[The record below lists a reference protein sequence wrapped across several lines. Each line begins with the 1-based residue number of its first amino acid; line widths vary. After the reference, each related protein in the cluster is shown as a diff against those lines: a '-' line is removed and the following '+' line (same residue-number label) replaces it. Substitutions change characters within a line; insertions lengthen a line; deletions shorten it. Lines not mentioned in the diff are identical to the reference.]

1 MTCNEDKS
9 AVDPNWVT
17 LDLNELRN
25 NASQIRRRVD
35 SKVSIIASLKGDAY
49 GHGVVPVAAV
59 LERAGISG
67 FMLGSFGDA
76 MPLRKSG
83 TSASLVMFAGA
94 VPQSIPQVLGAG
106 LIPTIVDISG
116 ASSAASFGSSD
127 TPARIY
133 VKVDAGFG
141 RLGVPID
148 EAQSFL
154 ADLSQMPF
162 LEVAGL
168 YTHLPF
174 ASSAEMEWAR
184 HKYAEFDRFLGRLAN
199 ANLLPPVTQAGA
211 SSSVLAGI
219 EDRSG
224 AVCVGRLLFGFSPFT
239 DSAIGDAGDFK
250 PVISEVG
257 SRLVQVTCHAPG
269 QDMAIAD
276 VFGTTRPKRI
286 GVAPIGVANGLQRPA
301 PGSQPTA
308 LVCGRQV
315 PILAVSLEHL
325 TVDLD
330 GVDDAEAGDRILL
343 LGADGAERIDL
354 EHLANWFGLSDMD
367 TVQALSGR
375 LCANYIGG
383 D

>member
-1 MTCNEDKS
+1 MNCKGFIS
-9 AVDPNWVT
+9 VDPNWVT

-25 NASQIRRRVD
+25 NASQIRRRIGPNA
-35 SKVSIIASLKGDAY
+35 SIIASLKGDAY
-49 GHGVVPVAAV
+49 GHGVVPAAAV
-59 LERAGISG
+59 LERCGISG
-67 FMLGSFGDA
+67 FMLGSYGDA
-76 MPLRKSG
+76 MRLRQSG
-83 TSASLVMFAGA
+83 SSASLVMFASV

-106 LIPTIVDISG
+106 LIPTIVDITG
-116 ASSAASFGSSD
+116 ANSAASFGRSGA
-127 TPARIY
+127 PARVY

-154 ADLSQMPF
+154 ADLAQMSF
-162 LEVAGL
+162 VDVAGL

-174 ASSAEMEWAR
+174 ADAAEMEWAR
-184 HKYAEFDRFLGRLAN
+184 PKYAEFDRFLSRLAD

-211 SSSVLAGI
+211 SSSVLAGV
-219 EDRSG
+219 EDRSS
-224 AVCVGRLLFGFSPFT
+224 AVGVGRLLFGFSPFT
-239 DSAIGDAGDFK
+239 DSTIDDAGDFK

-257 SRLVQVTCHAPG
+257 SRLVQVTSHAPG

-276 VFGTTRPKRI
+276 VFGATEPKRI

-301 PGSQPTA
+301 PGSRPTA
-308 LVCGRQV
+308 LVRGRRV

-330 GVDDAEAGDRILL
+330 SVDDAEAGDRILL

-354 EHLANWFGLSDMD
+354 EHLASWFGLSDMD
-367 TVQALSGR
+367 TVQTLSGR
-375 LCANYIGG
+375 LRANYIDG

>member
-1 MTCNEDKS
+1 MNCIGTES
-9 AVDPNWVT
+9 VDPNWIT

-25 NASQIRRRVD
+25 NASQIRRR
-35 SKVSIIASLKGDAY
+35 IGPETNIMASLKGDAY
-49 GHGVVPVAAV
+49 GHGVLPVVAA
-59 LERAGISG
+59 LERAGVSG
-67 FMLGSFGDA
+67 FMLGSYRDA
-76 MPLRKSG
+76 VRIRQSG
-83 TSASLVMFAGA
+83 SAALLVMFAGT
-94 VPQSIPQVLGAG
+94 VPETIPNVLSAG
-106 LIPTIVDISG
+106 LIPTIVDIAG
-116 ASSAASFGSSD
+116 AHAAASFGNSGA
-127 TPARIY
+127 PASVY

-154 ADLSQMPF
+154 ADLAKIPF
-162 LEVAGL
+162 LNVAGL

-174 ASSAEMEWAR
+174 ADAAEMEWAR
-184 HKYAEFDRFLGRLAN
+184 HKNAEFDRFMSRLAD

-239 DSAIGDAGDFK
+239 DSAIDDAGDFK

-257 SRLVQVTCHAPG
+257 SRLVQVTRHAPG

-276 VFGTTRPKRI
+276 VFGAEEPKRI

-301 PGSQPTA
+301 PGSRPTA
-308 LVCGRQV
+308 LVRGRRV

-330 GVDDAEAGDRILL
+330 GVDDAEPGDRILL
-343 LGADGAERIDL
+343 LGADGAERLDL
-354 EHLANWFGLSDMD
+354 GHLASWFGRSDMD
-367 TVQALSGR
+367 TVQVLSGR
-375 LCANYIGG
+375 MNTNYIGG